1 MPHNDDLAIFLDDF
15 GLECKADGITAKGI
29 LDMPTQILS
38 GDVILSTDYT
48 LRALTSDFGALIA
61 GNQIKVDG
69 IAYKVREVQTVDDG
83 KFCEVALQ
91 RT

>member
-1 MPHNDDLAIFLDDF
+1 MPHSEDLEVFLNDF
-15 GLECKADGITAKGI
+15 GLQVESDGKTGKGI
-29 LDMPTQILS
+29 LDMPTQVLS

-48 LRALTSDFGALIA
+48 LMGLASDWGALLA
-61 GNQIKVDG
+61 GAPVKVDG
-69 IAYKVREVQTVDDG
+69 LRYTVREVLLVDDG